1 MLALLFLVCNA
12 FAMRDPM
19 RDMQYSMRNPPSH
32 LITPFQR
39 QPWGHSFIVTPEE
52 VRDIK
57 KEPTIS
63 LKEAVTAIVEG
74 ENEIHQEVLD
84 KMEIFRQLK
93 REELRRL
100 VLGILSFVGGLLV
113 FIGFVANIKLLVA
126 IGGIFYALVVILS
139 IIFHFVPP
147 STKPFDFDKDDLQTL
162 TELMSTDPDQAQV
175 LLTRLLNRYEG
186 IIIAR
191 KVFSFLSTLCNLLA
205 VIGLILY
212 GFDVVGRMATKLT
225 NSNEPAAMNAADPK
239 DLGDMNEKTRAAEK
253 KNL

>member
-12 FAMRDPM
+12 FAMRDPAYNM
-19 RDMQYSMRNPPSH
+19 RYSMGNPPSH
-32 LITPFQR
+32 LITPFKR
-39 QPWGHSFIVTPEE
+39 EPWGHSYMLTPEE
-52 VRDIK
+52 IRNIK
-57 KEPTIS
+57 KEPTVS
-63 LKEAVTAIVEG
+63 LQEAIKAIVEG
-74 ENEIHQEVLD
+74 EHEIHEEVLE
-84 KMEIFRQLK
+84 KMEIFRQQK
-93 REELRRL
+93 REEIRNL
-100 VLGILSFVGGLLV
+100 VLGIFAFVGGLLV

-126 IGGIFYALVVILS
+126 IGGIFYTLVVILS

-191 KVFSFLSTLCNLLA
+191 KVFSFLSTLCNLLST
-205 VIGLILY
+205 VGLILF
-212 GFDVVGRMATKLT
+212 GFNAIGTEMKSKLT
-225 NSNEPAAMNAADPK
+225 KSNAQQPSEEAAADLNAA
-239 DLGDMNEKTRAAEK
+239 EAVKTAAEK